1 MIAKIIDRT
10 GRIFTRKVRNIE
22 TFRVEFT
29 ATDRQYYLRGL
40 IVYRDSIVK
49 VIARVDGP
57 DAMPQEW
64 MLSS

>member
-10 GRIFTRKVRNIE
+10 GRIHTRKVRNIE

-57 DAMPQEW
+57 DSLPREW
-64 MLSS
+64 MIAA